1 MTLKKRVAIKVYDK
15 NLKHSVIVTMCFV
28 AIMGSIYFIRNLN
41 YSKKYLLQKA
51 NEYYSKEEHFRAA
64 KYFSKALNFNI
75 ADTEVYKKYGTS
87 LLKLGN
93 YSLAAKYFRLAS
105 SIDAYDDEAYCS
117 LGDAL
122 YRKACENGDKQSFVE
137 AIEYIERA
145 VELNPDSEKLYLLGG
160 LCCRGGGLYEK
171 ARTFY
176 NKALSSDNF
185 NKAGFY
191 NLIGNTFDE
200 EGNYKE
206 AVIYYEKAVVSDNSF
221 VTAFCSIGDMFL
233 KMNDYESA
241 LKNYQKA
248 IEVNEKFVPAYI
260 KIANLYYDKNN
271 FTKAIAVAFKVLK
284 INPQDNSANYSLG
297 MSYKQLGQD
306 KESLEY
312 LKKAAFY
319 GNDKALKE
327 IKRRNVL

>member
-1 MTLKKRVAIKVYDK
+1 LKKKFAIKIYDK
-15 NLKHSVIVTMCFV
+15 NLNHSVIITMCFI
-28 AIMGSIYFIRNLN
+28 AIMGCIYFIRNLN
-41 YSKKYLLQKA
+41 YQKKYLLQKA
-51 NEYYSKEEHFRAA
+51 NEYYFKEEHFRAA
-64 KYFSKALNFNI
+64 KYFSKALSFNI
-75 ADTEVYKKYGTS
+75 ADIEVYKKYGTS

-105 SIDAYDDEAYCS
+105 SIDAYDEDAYYF

-122 YRKACENGDKQSFVE
+122 YRKGLCENGGKESFVE
-137 AIEYIERA
+137 AIEYIEKA
-145 VELNPDSEKLYLLGG
+145 VELNPNSDKLYLLAG
-160 LCCRGGGLYEK
+160 LCCRAGGLYEK
-171 ARTFY
+171 ARAFY

-206 AVIYYEKAVVSDNSF
+206 AVLYYEKAVASDNSF
-221 VTAFCSIGDMFL
+221 VAAFCSIGDMFL

-241 LKNYQKA
+241 LQNYQKA
-248 IEVNEKFVPAYI
+248 VEVDEKFVPAYI
-260 KIANLYYDKNN
+260 KIANLYYDKND
-271 FTKAIAVAFKVLK
+271 FTQAIVMAFKVLK
-284 INPQDNSANYSLG
+284 INPQDNSANYSIG
-297 MSYKQLGQD
+297 MSYKRLGKD

-327 IKRRNVL
+327 IKRRDVL